1 MVFQA
6 FFVEREYS
14 DKKIYTFKTIPK
26 PKLVLGKNK
35 IDSSTIIDGN
45 VEFVHSQY
53 SCIPTSQVSNKTR
66 KTTFSPI
73 SRHVFQK
80 L

>member
-35 IDSSTIIDGN
+35 IDSSTIDGN

-53 SCIPTSQVSNKTR
+53 SCIPTSQVSIQFLFPT
-66 KTTFSPI
+66 P
-73 SRHVFQK
+73 